1 VNFSIYA
8 KPVTP
13 RIVLRPALATVLLH
27 VLIIFFLTANW
38 SSSEERV
45 LKPKPMPKVISAT
58 LVDVSQIQPKPE
70 VAPAPKPEPKP
81 VPKPEPKPEPKPV
94 PKPEPKPEPKPVP
107 KPEPKPVPK
116 PEPKPEPKPAPKPEP
131 KPAPKPEPKPAPK
144 PEPPRPSQ
152 QELAEAARQE
162 AARKAAEEQAARAAA
177 ASAELAASYA
187 SLIQQTVQ
195 RRWSRP
201 PSARNGM
208 EVLLSIQLIPTG
220 EVVSVSVQ
228 RSSGDEAFD
237 RSAIAAVERAGN
249 FPELKNLPP
258 REFEQNFRRFR
269 LLFRPEDLRY

>member
-1 VNFSIYA
+1 MNSIYA

-13 RIVLRPALATVLLH
+13 RIILRPALATVLLH
-27 VLIIFFLTANW
+27 AIVIFLLTANW
-38 SSSEERV
+38 SSSEERL
-45 LKPKPMPKVISAT
+45 LKPKPMPKVINAT
-58 LVDVSQIQPKPE
+58 LVDVSEIQSKPE
-70 VAPAPKPEPKP
+70 PELKTAPKPAPKPEPKP
-81 VPKPEPKPEPKPV
+81 APKPAPKPEPKPK
-94 PKPEPKPEPKPVP
+94 PKPEPKS
-107 KPEPKPVPK
+107 KPEPKPAPK

-131 KPAPKPEPKPAPK
+131 K
-144 PEPPRPSQ
+144 PPRPSQ

-187 SLIQQTVQ
+187 SLIQQTVE

-220 EVVSVSVQ
+220 EVVSVSVL
-228 RSSGDEAFD
+228 RSSGDTAFD